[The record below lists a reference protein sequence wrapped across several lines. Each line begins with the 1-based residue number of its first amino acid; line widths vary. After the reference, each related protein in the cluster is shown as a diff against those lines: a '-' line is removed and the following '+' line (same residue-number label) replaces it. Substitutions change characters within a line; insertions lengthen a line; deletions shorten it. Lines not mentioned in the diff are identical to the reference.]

1 MNETVAVPFFVGSAT
16 LVAAM
21 VTVLVDGKIS
31 GAV

>member
-1 MNETVAVPFFVGSAT
+1 MVTLAVPDLLASAT

-21 VTVLVDGKIS
+21 VTVAGDGGTA